1 MIPREILKRIRQIE
15 LRTRRLVS
23 DVVAGAYHSVFKGR
37 GIEFDEVRQ
46 YVPGDDVRSI
56 DWNVTARMNHPYVKK
71 YVEERELTLLI
82 MADVSASGIFGSGE
96 RSKRDL
102 AAEIASVLAF
112 SALKNKDKVG
122 LLLFAARPEK
132 YIPPRKGN
140 RHVLRIIREVLF
152 YSPDGNGTNFAAAL
166 EFVLRVLRRRGI
178 VVLISDFVESDLAPG
193 TALDS
198 GLKPET
204 WRWLRQVARKHDLV
218 AVRITDPHEIELPDA
233 GRIALEDPETGT
245 PLVVNTRV
253 AGIRR
258 AYAERAALLQRRIAA
273 GFATAGIDHIE
284 VRTDR
289 PYLVQLR
296 NFFRMREKR
305 RLHG

>member
-1 MIPREILKRIRQIE
+1 MIPHEILKRIRQIE

-23 DVVAGAYHSVFKGR
+23 EVVAGAYHSVFKGQ

-122 LLLFAARPEK
+122 LLLFAAQPEK
-132 YIPPRKGN
+132 YIPPRKGD

-152 YSPDGNGTNFAAAL
+152 YNPNTNGTNFAAAL

-178 VVLISDFVESDLAPG
+178 VILISDFIESELTPAA
-193 TALDS
+193 ALDA
-198 GLKPET
+198 GLKPHT
-204 WRWLRQVARKHDLV
+204 WHWLKQVARKHDLV
-218 AVRITDPHEIELPDA
+218 AVHITDPHELELPDA
-233 GRIALEDPETGT
+233 GRIALIDPETAT
-245 PLVVNTRV
+245 PLVVNTRL
-253 AGIRR
+253 ASTRR
-258 AYAERAALLQRRIAA
+258 AYAERAALMQKRIAA
-273 GFATAGIDHIE
+273 GFAAAGIDHIE
-284 VRTDR
+284 IRTDR
-289 PYLVQLR
+289 PYLAQLR

-305 RLHG
+305 CLHG